1 MKNERRY
8 WAICMPAGASA
19 MTEVARGFEAAGLEG
34 IWGVQLYGP
43 PFVPLAAAAMVTK
56 RVKLGS
62 GVALAFT
69 RSPLETAL
77 TAIDIDT
84 ISGGRMVLGL
94 GTSLR
99 WWNESWHGVTYGKP
113 ISHLREVIRVV
124 REIIAGAHS
133 GKLGKIEG
141 EYYKLDLTGFRT
153 LAPPVRDQ
161 IPIYVPAVFEGG
173 VRLAGEIA
181 DGLAGHPIWS
191 AQWIDNQLRQTLEE
205 SLHKAGRKRSDFDLN
220 IWAFV
225 AIDEDRKR
233 AIDDARGTVAF
244 YASMTQYEKY
254 FAAHG
259 FAAQARA
266 AFEAARRNDTEA
278 MIKAIPD
285 EMVTTF
291 AIAGTLREVRERV
304 DALWRSSDSM
314 TLAAPAVFIS
324 GERLAHYQRAIAG
337 AFYPS

>member
-1 MKNERRY
+1 MKNGRRY
-8 WAICMPAGASA
+8 WAICTPTAASA
-19 MTEVARGFEAAGLEG
+19 MSEAARGLEAAGLEG
-34 IWGVQLYGP
+34 IWGIQLYGP

-77 TAIDIDT
+77 SAIDIDT

-94 GTSLR
+94 GTSIR
-99 WWNESWHGVTYGKP
+99 WWNESWHGVTYGRP
-113 ISHLREVIRVV
+113 ISHLREVIRIV

-141 EYYKLDLTGFRT
+141 EYHKLDLSGFRT
-153 LAPPVRDQ
+153 LAPPVRDR

-191 AQWIDNQLRQTLEE
+191 TQWIDNQLKRTLEE
-205 SLHKAGRKRSDFDLN
+205 SLRKAGRRRSDFDLN

-225 AIDEDRKR
+225 AINEDRKR

-259 FAAQARA
+259 FGAQARA
-266 AFEAARRNDTEA
+266 AYQAAQRNDAEA

-285 EMVTTF
+285 EMVSTF

-304 DALWRSSDSM
+304 EALWRSCDSM
-314 TLAAPAVFIS
+314 TLAAPAVLVG
-324 GERLAHYQRAIAG
+324 GEKIAHYQRAIAE
-337 AFYPS
+337 AFYQS